1 MSEARKACER
11 YPAGEY
17 VSVARDVAR
26 EAVKEG
32 TFSGTVH
39 VERDPE
45 AAVTPLRD
53 LAFFTANLEVS
64 GRFEALVG
72 GPPGEPH
79 EPEFAGVRRVR
90 NARRLQ

>member
-32 TFSGTVH
+32 TLSGTVH
-39 VERDPE
+39 VERDPD
-45 AAVTPLRD
+45 AAVTLPVD
-53 LAFFTANLEVS
+53 PAFFTASLKVS
-64 GRFEALVG
+64 GHFEALVG
-72 GPPGEPH
+72 GLLGEPH
-79 EPEFAGVRRVR
+79 DPECAGVRRVR